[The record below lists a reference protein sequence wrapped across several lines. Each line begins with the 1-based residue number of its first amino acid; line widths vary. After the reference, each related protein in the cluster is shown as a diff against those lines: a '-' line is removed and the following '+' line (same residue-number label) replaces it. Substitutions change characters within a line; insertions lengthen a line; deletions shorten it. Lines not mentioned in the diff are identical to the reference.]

1 MIIIKIYVPSYFKK
15 FHCIADKCPDTC
27 CAGWEV
33 NLDPESAEYYRTI
46 GGDIGEKLR
55 CHLNKDEDGDDMF
68 TLCGDRC
75 PFLSSNN
82 LCELILNLGEE
93 AISRTCTLFPRF
105 YDNFGSFR
113 EMGLGFGCPE
123 AAEIMLNNNEPFNLV
138 EYSETNEKAE
148 EIDEELLSILLSLRE
163 RIFSILDGEGT
174 FKEKISEILTLSENI
189 QDSIAPFEIVPTGA
203 DFSRCVE
210 VLSEMEYINEDRKNT
225 LLSLT
230 DDGFDRT
237 VYEKYSDDF
246 IKLMKYYV
254 FRYLLKAVYDCEI
267 LTKVR
272 YGVFACAV
280 IGRLY
285 AQGIDRVK
293 AMYGFSKEVE
303 YSDIN
308 LQILDDAMYEDFCN
322 EDLLKLF

>member
-1 MIIIKIYVPSYFKK
+1 MIIIKIYVPSYFKE

-33 NLDPESAEYYRTI
+33 NLDPASAEYYKTV
-46 GGDIGEKLR
+46 GGDIGKKLR
-55 CHLNKDEDGDDMF
+55 CHLSIDEDGDDMF

-75 PFLSSNN
+75 SFLNDNN
-82 LCELILNLGEE
+82 LCELILTLGEDS
-93 AISRTCTLFPRF
+93 ISKTCTLFPRF
-105 YDNFGSFR
+105 YDDFGSFR

-123 AAEIMLNNNEPFNLV
+123 AAEIMLNNNERFNLV
-138 EYSETNEKAE
+138 EYGETDEEAEKV
-148 EIDEELLSILLSLRE
+148 DEELLNILLSLRE
-163 RIFSILDGEGT
+163 RIFLILDGKDT
-174 FKEKISEILTLSENI
+174 FKNKTSEILTLAENV
-189 QDSIAPFEIVPTGA
+189 QNSITPFDNEPTGA

-210 VLSEMEYINEDRKNT
+210 VMSEMEYINEDRKNT

-237 VYEKYSDDF
+237 VFDTYSDDF

-285 AQGIDRVK
+285 CKGIDRVK

-308 LQILDDAMYEDFCN
+308 LQILDDAMYENFGN
-322 EDLLKLF
+322 KDLINLL